1 MSGKNEA
8 PSRIPRATFASM
20 VGERVRASIIEG
32 ELAPGTQLSEVELAA
47 RYGVSRG
54 PVREALQ
61 RLIQEGLL
69 HSEPHHGVS
78 VPVMS
83 PADFE
88 DIYMVRL
95 AMERAALQ
103 KVMFGPEAVQTL
115 RSLERVVRQMRSS
128 EAAGDWQAVA
138 ELDMEFHTVIVAAA
152 HSPRLDRVFHTVI
165 SETRLCLAVL
175 VRAPDRRTDLVEE
188 HENIIERMM
197 AGDFD
202 GAVAVLQKGFEE
214 AVVTLTQESAAAR

>member
-1 MSGKNEA
+1 
-8 PSRIPRATFASM
+8 M
-20 VGERVRASIIEG
+20 VGERIRASIIEG

-69 HSEPHHGVS
+69 YSEPHHGVS

-88 DIYMVRL
+88 DIYLVRL
-95 AMERAALQ
+95 ALETAALR
-103 KVMFGPEAVQTL
+103 KVMFGPEAVQTV
-115 RSLERVVRQMRSS
+115 RALERVVRQMR
-128 EAAGDWQAVA
+128 AAEDADDWQTVA
-138 ELDMEFHTVIVAAA
+138 ELDMEFHTVMVTAA
-152 HSPRLDRVFHTVI
+152 HSPRLDRVFRTVI
-165 SETRLCLAVL
+165 SETRLCLGVL
-175 VRAPDRRTDLVEE
+175 VRASDRRVDLVEE
-188 HENIIERMM
+188 HENIVEKMR

-202 GAVAVLQKGFEE
+202 GTVAVLRQGFEE
-214 AVVTLTQESAAAR
+214 AVVTLTRDSAAAR

>member
-1 MSGKNEA
+1 MAGKNEA
-8 PSRIPRATFASM
+8 LTRIPRATFATM
-20 VGERVRASIIEG
+20 VGERIRAAIIEG
-32 ELAPGTQLSEVELAA
+32 ELTPGTQLSEVELAS

-83 PADFE
+83 PADYE

-95 AMERAALQ
+95 ALETAAMK
-103 KVMFGPEAVQTL
+103 KVMFGPESVQTL
-115 RSLERVVRQMRSS
+115 RSLERVVRQMRKA
-128 EAAGDWQAVA
+128 EAADDWQTVA
-138 ELDMEFHTVIVAAA
+138 ELDMEFHTVFVTAA

-165 SETRLCLAVL
+165 SETRLCLGVL
-175 VRAPDRRTDLVEE
+175 ARASDRRTDLVDE
-188 HENIIERMM
+188 HEDIIERMR

-202 GAVAVLQKGFEE
+202 GTVAVLRKGFED
-214 AVVTLTQESAAAR
+214 AVVTLTRESSATR

>member
-1 MSGKNEA
+1 VTGKNEA
-8 PSRIPRATFASM
+8 PTRIPRATFATM
-20 VGERVRASIIEG
+20 VGERIRASIIEG
-32 ELAPGTQLSEVELAA
+32 ELPPGTQLSEVDLAA

-69 HSEPHHGVS
+69 YSEPHHGVS

-95 AMERAALQ
+95 ALETAALR

-115 RSLERVVRQMRSS
+115 RSLERVVRQMRSA

-138 ELDMEFHTVIVAAA
+138 ELDMEFHTVFVTAA

-165 SETRLCLAVL
+165 SETRLCLGVL
-175 VRAPDRRTDLVEE
+175 VRASDRRSDLVDE
-188 HENIIERMM
+188 HENIVEMIR

-202 GAVAVLQKGFEE
+202 GTVAVLKKGFEE
-214 AVVTLTQESAAAR
+214 AVVTLTRESAAAR

>member
-1 MSGKNEA
+1 MTGKNEA
-8 PSRIPRATFASM
+8 PTRIPRATFATM
-20 VGERVRASIIEG
+20 VGERIRASIIEG

-69 HSEPHHGVS
+69 LSEPHHGVS

-83 PADFE
+83 TADFE
-88 DIYMVRL
+88 DIYLVRL
-95 AMERAALQ
+95 ALETAALR
-103 KVMFGPEAVQTL
+103 KVMSGPEAVQTL
-115 RSLERVVRQMRSS
+115 RSLERVVRQMRNAEES
-128 EAAGDWQAVA
+128 GDWQTVA
-138 ELDMEFHTVIVAAA
+138 ELDMEFHTVIVSAA

-165 SETRLCLAVL
+165 SETRLCLGVL
-175 VRAPDRRTDLVEE
+175 VRADERRTDLVDE
-188 HENIIERMM
+188 HEDIVDRMR

-202 GAVAVLQKGFEE
+202 GTVAVLKKGFEE